1 MAGTNGVEGAQSLV
15 IAISLA
21 VNDLLQLQ
29 LNPARAKAHSNSLYF
44 LIPFIGVTIGYL
56 RHNWYPARV
65 FGGDTFTYFAG
76 MIFAVV
82 GALSNLSKTVLLFM
96 IPQIFNFLYSCPQLF
111 HFVDCPRHRMPR
123 FDEKTGK
130 VYARRFLLANSK
142 FLGRLMVRFL
152 EMIGLADVGRDKH
165 GNMVDCNNLT
175 IISIILVRCGP
186 MSERNLAVVVV
197 FVQVRAF
204 NTTAVVQLAQ
214 EATSANPLAKPV
226 LMKSFEIYR
235 WNPEKSEE
243 KPRIQTYQI
252 DLNQCGPMTLDA
264 LIKIKNEIDPT
275 LTFRRSCREG
285 ICGSCAMNIN
295 GGNTL
300 ACLSRIER
308 SSKPLKIFPLP
319 HTYVVKD
326 LVPDL
331 TNFYKQY
338 KSIEPYLKQKTAPP
352 ERENL
357 QTIADRAKL
366 DGLYECILCACCS
379 TSCPSYWWNSD
390 KYLGPAVL
398 MQAYRWMI
406 DSRDQ
411 YGAERRA
418 ALQDPFSLYRC
429 HTIMNCARTC
439 PKGLNP
445 GLAIAEIKKQMA
457 LDG

>member
-1 MAGTNGVEGAQSLV
+1 MNPMAATTQLMSRYTN
-15 IAISLA
+15 
-21 VNDLLQLQ
+21 
-29 LNPARAKAHSNSLYF
+29 
-44 LIPFIGVTIGYL
+44 
-56 RHNWYPARV
+56 
-65 FGGDTFTYFAG
+65 
-76 MIFAVV
+76 
-82 GALSNLSKTVLLFM
+82 ALSK
-96 IPQIFNFLYSCPQLF
+96 
-111 HFVDCPRHRMPR
+111 
-123 FDEKTGK
+123 
-130 VYARRFLLANSK
+130 
-142 FLGRLMVRFL
+142 
-152 EMIGLADVGRDKH
+152 
-165 GNMVDCNNLT
+165 
-175 IISIILVRCGP
+175 
-186 MSERNLAVVVV
+186 
-197 FVQVRAF
+197 RAF